1 MAVQLPINAT
11 PQIILEAVE
20 QWIALLVKEDYQ
32 AAYEF
37 TEQDEKNEWTHELI
51 KAVICGYG
59 LPEPHPNGKIYKITA
74 INKAKL
80 VDRNKRYQ
88 DVNYFEQPLDY
99 TEKKAQIIGNVIYDL
114 PLNGEWS
121 DLSATF
127 YILKK
132 EEYITLELDEI
143 HVF

>member
-1 MAVQLPINAT
+1 MAIKLPIKVT
-11 PQIILEAVE
+11 PQIIPEAVE

-37 TEQDEKNEWTHELI
+37 TEQDE
-51 KAVICGYG
+51 
-59 LPEPHPNGKIYKITA
+59 
-74 INKAKL
+74 
-80 VDRNKRYQ
+80 
-88 DVNYFEQPLDY
+88 
-99 TEKKAQIIGNVIYDL
+99 EKEAQIIGNVIYDL

-132 EEYITLELDEI
+132 EEFITLELDEI